1 MRQWVEYQFKTQV
14 RNFDWE
20 NRYHKADN
28 LNDVLQ
34 PAFDRLVEGFESGKN
49 TGIYENVFIR
59 EDHIKRTSGSTGG
72 EVSENT
78 YRSWLN
84 EYHELMARMGHW
96 YVTDFGEDTKLIYN
110 TVAERLKLKPESV
123 RIRLQVEKPGYMFI
137 VHIDRNRY
145 KVWDQEEEIRYEKVR
160 EQHTHNIYITFLK
173 DRELGQFFGMGFGTL
188 DWKAGDTYTWEHQSV
203 PHCTANAGYH
213 NNYVLVTTGE
223 PL

>member
-1 MRQWVEYQFKTQV
+1 MRQWVEYQLKTQV

-20 NRYHKADN
+20 NRYTKAGN
-28 LNDVLQ
+28 VNQELNS
-34 PAFDRLVEGFESGKN
+34 AFAKLVEEFESGKN

-96 YVTDFGEDTKLIYN
+96 YVTDFGEDTKLIYK
-110 TVAERLKLKPESV
+110 TMAEKFGLKPESV

-160 EQHTHNIYITFLK
+160 EQHSHNIYITFLK
-173 DRELGQFFGMGFGTL
+173 DRELGQFFGMGFDTL
-188 DWKAGDTYTWEHQSV
+188 HWSAGDTYTWEHQSV
-203 PHCTANAGYH
+203 PHYTANAGYH